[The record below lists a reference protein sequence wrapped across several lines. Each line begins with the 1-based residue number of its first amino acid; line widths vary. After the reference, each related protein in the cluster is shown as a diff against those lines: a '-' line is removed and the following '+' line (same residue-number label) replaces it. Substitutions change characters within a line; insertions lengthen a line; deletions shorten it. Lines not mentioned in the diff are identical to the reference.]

1 MQTQPSISM
10 SKSADKQTDGFS
22 FFHCRHITMQQHYK
36 INPLSS
42 AIGFSLYE
50 ALLLIVVVVITTA
63 V

>member
-10 SKSADKQTDGFS
+10 SKSADKQTDWFS
-22 FFHCRHITMQQHYK
+22 FLHCRHITMQQHYK
-36 INPLSS
+36 INPLSP

-50 ALLLIVVVVITTA
+50 ALLLIVITTA